1 MNNHSLRVAWSYLK
15 EILLGI
21 LIFLFVTA
29 FIGRMR
35 QIPSESMEPTLLI
48 GDRLWTDK
56 ITYYLREPKRGDIVI
71 FDPPAAAGPTDVPY
85 VKRVIGES
93 GDEVRVEGGHVY
105 VNGKALTEPY
115 IAEAPDY
122 TWGPQKVPDG
132 YLFVMGDNRR
142 HSNDSHIWGFL
153 PKENVSA
160 RVVFRVW
167 PLARLG
173 SVK

>member
-21 LIFLFVTA
+21 LIFLFVTI

-71 FDPPAAAGPTDVPY
+71 FDPPAAAGPTDVPW

-93 GDEVRVEGGHVY
+93 GDQIRVEGGKVY
-105 VNGKALTEPY
+105 VNNEPLSESY
-115 IAEAPDY
+115 IAEAPSY
-122 TWGPQKVPDG
+122 TWGPERVPEG
-132 YLFVMGDNRR
+132 YLFVMGDNRN
-142 HSNDSHIWGFL
+142 HSNDSHLWGFL
-153 PKENVSA
+153 PKKNVSA

-167 PLARLG
+167 PLARIG
-173 SVK
+173 VVK